1 MTGAL
6 RAVLCHDGGHE
17 QSVERTSRDIDRQVL
32 VVGDDFA
39 GVMAAGFLNHAGLD
53 PVLAPSASEP
63 AAPPVAVIWQ
73 PGLTLLERLG
83 LRRPVVDRGRKLAT
97 LHCPAARQSWRAD
110 RDGRPA
116 LVAIDRSTLRELLAS
131 HVVARVRTAAGA
143 VTAVESTT
151 TGIEATFES
160 GVTEPFDAAVTA
172 DRSCLGTDGPR
183 LGDSLHTWAFA
194 WPDER
199 AQPDG
204 PTEAWAASDAAF
216 TVPTTDSTYVHL
228 VTAAEMPSRAVVSPE
243 GIANRFGH
251 LFPNTDPLDGL
262 DCDGFAYRRVPTV
275 VPFSLARG
283 HIARIGTAARVAL
296 PGGHLGPAIDIEAA
310 WILADALMYGPTTV
324 GDALA
329 EYERRYRQRAARLW
343 TDRPEP
349 DAAEPETALSPLLR
363 QLWRARR
370 LVFSH
375 ICDGPQPPLAR
386 DVPESL

>member
-17 QSVERTSRDIDRQVL
+17 QSVESTSRAIDRQVL

-39 GVMAAGFLNHAGLD
+39 GVMAAGFLDHAGLD
-53 PVLAPSASEP
+53 PVLAPSASES
-63 AAPPVAVIWQ
+63 AAPPVAVMWQ

-97 LHCPAARQSWRAD
+97 LACPVAKHSWRAD
-110 RDGRPA
+110 QDGRPA
-116 LVAIDRSTLRELLAS
+116 LVAIDRSMLRELLAS
-131 HVVARVRTAAGA
+131 HVLARVRTAAGA
-143 VTAVESTT
+143 VTAVESTP
-151 TGIEATFES
+151 TGVEATFES

-183 LGDSLHTWAFA
+183 PGDSLHTWAFA

-204 PTEAWAASDAAF
+204 PTEAWATSDAAF
-216 TVPTTDSTYVHL
+216 TVPTTDSTYVQL
-228 VTAAEMPSRAVVSPE
+228 VTAAEMPARAVVSPD
-243 GIANRFGH
+243 GIADRFGP
-251 LFPNTDPLDGL
+251 LFPNTAPLDGL
-262 DCDGFAYRRVPTV
+262 DRDGFAYRRVPTV
-275 VPFSLARG
+275 APLSLARG
-283 HIARIGTAARVAL
+283 HVARIGTAARVAL

-343 TDRPEP
+343 AYPPES
-349 DAAEPETALSPLLR
+349 DATEPETTLSPSLH

-375 ICDGPQPPLAR
+375 IWDSPQPPLAR